1 MIVALMVYHVLS
13 FMFILAQASLV
24 QARSTLESSNRPY
37 RHIRNMLSC
46 CRLMVV
52 WLAYVLASAD
62 DEACA
67 LQKAL
72 GKSKML
78 PILSCNGCNSMKRAI
93 QSLRDS
99 RMKACSLAAIIWT
112 SGQAVMDQ
120 KKWHTISMLA

>member
-1 MIVALMVYHVLS
+1 M
-13 FMFILAQASLV
+13 
-24 QARSTLESSNRPY
+24 
-37 RHIRNMLSC
+37 
-46 CRLMVV
+46 
-52 WLAYVLASAD
+52 ASAG

-72 GKSKML
+72 GKSKIRDNYVYSYQNASYTQL
-78 PILSCNGCNSMKRAI
+78 QWVQFDETSI